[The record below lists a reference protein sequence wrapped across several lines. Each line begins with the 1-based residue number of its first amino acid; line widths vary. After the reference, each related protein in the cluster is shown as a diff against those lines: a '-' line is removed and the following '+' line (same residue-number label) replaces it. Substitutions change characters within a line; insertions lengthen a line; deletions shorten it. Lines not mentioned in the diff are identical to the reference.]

1 MEKKIIAIVGM
12 SGAGKSETAS
22 FFKKKGFPV
31 LRFGDETDLG
41 LKELGMSLTEKN
53 ERWYR
58 EKVRKELGMAAYAIR
73 IKPRVDKEAEKSNV
87 VVLDGL
93 YSWEEFTYL
102 KKKFPDIILLC
113 IYASPKIRYERL
125 NRRKIRGIDAKTARK
140 RDIAE
145 LEKLNKGGP
154 IAIADYLIE
163 NNKTLSDLEKKLE
176 FFLSSIK

>member
-1 MEKKIIAIVGM
+1 MRKKIIAIVGM
-12 SGAGKSETAS
+12 PGAGKSETAS
-22 FFKKKGFPV
+22 FFRKKGFPV

-41 LKELGMSLTEKN
+41 LKELGKQLTEKN

-58 EKVRKELGMAAYAIR
+58 EKIRKELGMAAYAIR
-73 IKPRVDKEAEKSNV
+73 IKPRIDKETEKNNIV
-87 VVLDGL
+87 ILDGL
-93 YSWEEFTYL
+93 YSGEEYTYL

-113 IYASPKIRYERL
+113 IHASPKIRYERL
-125 NRRKIRGIDAKTARK
+125 SRRETRGIDAETARK

-163 NNKTLSDLEKKLE
+163 NNKTLYVLEKELE
-176 FFLSSIK
+176 KFLSSIK